1 MKSLLKVEITNN
13 GSPSNRNMKVY
24 YGTQEFEKLE
34 NAVVTSGTFDG
45 VHLGHRKI
53 LNRLNEV
60 AYQNK
65 GESVVITFYPHPRSV
80 ISPDNQNVKLLSTL
94 DEKIELLEKSGVQHL
109 LIIPFTREFSELS
122 SEEFIQ
128 KILVQT
134 IGTKTLVIGYDHR
147 FGKNREGGFDYLKA
161 NKERYG
167 FEIEEISRQDI
178 ENMGVSSS
186 KIRKALQEGEVPSA
200 DHFLGRN
207 YSLSGVIVKG
217 KQLGRTIGFP
227 TANIQVR
234 EIAKLIP
241 LDGVYAVKVSYKEKA
256 FGGMLNIGN
265 RPTVD
270 GTYQTVEVNIF
281 DFDQEI
287 YGENLTVKFLQKIR
301 NEQKFNG
308 LDELKAQ
315 IVKDKITCK
324 AILNL

>member
-1 MKSLLKVEITNN
+1 MN
-13 GSPSNRNMKVY
+13 VY
-24 YGTQEFEKLE
+24 YGIQEFQKLE

-45 VHLGHRKI
+45 VHLGHQKI
-53 LNRLNEV
+53 LNRLNKV
-60 AYQNK
+60 AELTNGQ
-65 GESVVITFYPHPRSV
+65 SVVITFYPHPRSV
-80 ISPDNQNVKLLSTL
+80 ISPDNQTVKILSTL
-94 DEKIELLEKSGVQHL
+94 DEKIELLEKSGVNHL

-128 KILVQT
+128 KILIKT
-134 IGTKTLVIGYDHR
+134 IGAKTLVIGYDHR
-147 FGKNREGGFDYLKA
+147 FGKNREGGFDYLTL
-161 NKERYG
+161 NKEKYG

-178 ENMGVSSS
+178 ENVGVSSS
-186 KIRKALQEGEVPSA
+186 KIRKALQEGDVRSA

-207 YSLSGVIVKG
+207 YSLSGVVVKG

-241 LDGVYAVKVSYKEKA
+241 SDGVYAVKVYYKNGV

-287 YGENLTVKFLQKIR
+287 YGENLKVEFLQKIR

-315 IVKDKITCK
+315 IAKDKITCK
-324 AILNL
+324 NIVTM

>member
-1 MKSLLKVEITNN
+1 MNVN
-13 GSPSNRNMKVY
+13 
-24 YGTQEFEKLE
+24 YGIQEFKNLE

-45 VHLGHRKI
+45 VHLGHQKI
-53 LNRLNEV
+53 LKRLNEV
-60 AYQNK
+60 AELTN

-80 ISPDNQNVKLLSTL
+80 ISPDNQIVKLLSTL
-94 DEKIELLEKSGVQHL
+94 DEKIELLEKSGVNHL

-128 KILVQT
+128 KILIET

-147 FGKNREGGFDYLKA
+147 FGKNREGGFDYLKL
-161 NKERYG
+161 NKEKYG
-167 FEIEEISRQDI
+167 FGIEEISRQDI
-178 ENMGVSSS
+178 ENVGVSSS
-186 KIRKALQEGEVPSA
+186 KIRKALQEGDVPLA

-241 LDGVYAVKVSYKEKA
+241 LDGVYVVKVYYKQET

-270 GTYQTVEVNIF
+270 GTFQTVEVNIF
-281 DFDQEI
+281 DFNQEI
-287 YGENLTVKFLQKIR
+287 YGENLTVEFLEKIR

-308 LDELKAQ
+308 LDELKDQ

-324 AILNL
+324 VILNDYIISSFL

>member
-1 MKSLLKVEITNN
+1 MNVN
-13 GSPSNRNMKVY
+13 
-24 YGTQEFEKLE
+24 YGIQEFKKLE

-45 VHLGHRKI
+45 VHLGHQKI
-53 LNRLNEV
+53 LKRLNEV
-60 AYQNK
+60 AELTN

-80 ISPDNQNVKLLSTL
+80 ISPDNQIVKLLSTL
-94 DEKIELLEKSGVQHL
+94 DEKIELLEKSGVNHL

-128 KILVQT
+128 KILIET

-147 FGKNREGGFDYLKA
+147 FGKNREGGFDYLKL
-161 NKERYG
+161 NKEKYG
-167 FEIEEISRQDI
+167 FGIEEISRQDI
-178 ENMGVSSS
+178 ENVVVSSS
-186 KIRKALQEGEVPSA
+186 KIRKALQEGDVPSA

-241 LDGVYAVKVSYKEKA
+241 LDGVYVVKVYYKAKT

-270 GTYQTVEVNIF
+270 GTFQTVEVNIF
-281 DFDQEI
+281 DFNQEI
-287 YGENLTVKFLQKIR
+287 YGENLTVEFLQKIR

-308 LDELKAQ
+308 LDELKDQ

-324 AILNL
+324 VILNDHIISSFL

>member
-1 MKSLLKVEITNN
+1 MN
-13 GSPSNRNMKVY
+13 VY
-24 YGTQEFEKLE
+24 YGIQEFRKLE

-45 VHLGHRKI
+45 VHLGHQKI
-53 LNRLNEV
+53 LKRLNEV
-60 AYQNK
+60 AELNNGQ
-65 GESVVITFYPHPRSV
+65 SVVITFYPHPRSV
-80 ISPDNQNVKLLSTL
+80 ISTDNQAVKILSTL
-94 DEKIELLEKSGVQHL
+94 DEKIELLENSGVSHL
-109 LIIPFTREFSELS
+109 LIVPFTREFSELS

-128 KILVQT
+128 KILIET

-147 FGKNREGGFDYLKA
+147 FGKNREGGFDYLKL
-161 NKERYG
+161 NKEKYG

-178 ENMGVSSS
+178 ENVGVSSS
-186 KIRKALQEGEVPSA
+186 KIRKALQEGDVPSA

-207 YSLSGVIVKG
+207 YSLSGVVVKG

-234 EIAKLIP
+234 EVAKLIP
-241 LDGVYAVKVSYKEKA
+241 SDGVYAVKVYYKADE

-287 YGENLTVKFLQKIR
+287 YGENLKVEFLQKIR

-315 IVKDKITCK
+315 IAKDKITCK
-324 AILNL
+324 AIIMV

>member
-1 MKSLLKVEITNN
+1 MN
-13 GSPSNRNMKVY
+13 VY
-24 YGTQEFEKLE
+24 YGIQEFKKLE

-45 VHLGHRKI
+45 VHLGHQKI
-53 LNRLNEV
+53 LNRLNQV
-60 AYQNK
+60 ADLTNGQ
-65 GESVVITFYPHPRSV
+65 SVVITFYPHPRSV
-80 ISPDNQNVKLLSTL
+80 ISPDNQIVKLLSTL
-94 DEKIELLEKSGVQHL
+94 DEKIELLENSGVNHL

-128 KILVQT
+128 KILIET

-147 FGKNREGGFDYLKA
+147 FGKNREGGFDFLKA
-161 NKERYG
+161 NKEKYG
-167 FEIEEISRQDI
+167 FDIEEISRQDI
-178 ENMGVSSS
+178 ENVGVSSS
-186 KIRKALQEGEVPSA
+186 KIRKALQEGDVPTA

-207 YSLSGVIVKG
+207 YSVSGLIVKG

-241 LDGVYAVKVSYKEKA
+241 LDGVYAVKVYYKDDV

-270 GTYQTVEVNIF
+270 GTYQTIEVNIF

-287 YGENLTVKFLQKIR
+287 YGENLKVEFLQKIR
-301 NEQKFNG
+301 NEKKFNG
-308 LDELKAQ
+308 LDELKEQ
-315 IVKDKITCK
+315 IAKDKITCK
-324 AILNL
+324 GILNI

>member
-1 MKSLLKVEITNN
+1 MN
-13 GSPSNRNMKVY
+13 VY
-24 YGTQEFEKLE
+24 YGIQEFRKLD

-45 VHLGHRKI
+45 VHLGHQKI

-60 AYQNK
+60 AK
-65 GESVVITFYPHPRSV
+65 LSDGESVVITFYPHPRSV
-80 ISPDNQNVKLLSTL
+80 ISPDNQTVKLLSTL
-94 DEKIELLEKSGVQHL
+94 EEKIELLEKSGVNHL

-128 KILVQT
+128 KILIET

-147 FGKNREGGFDYLKA
+147 FGKNREGGFDYLKM
-161 NKERYG
+161 NKDNYG

-178 ENMGVSSS
+178 ENVAVSSS
-186 KIRKALQEGEVPSA
+186 KIRKALQGGDVPSA

-207 YSLSGVIVKG
+207 YSLSGIIVKG

-241 LDGVYAVKVSYKEKA
+241 SDGVYAVKVYYKSNVY
-256 FGGMLNIGN
+256 GGMLNIGN

-270 GTYQTVEVNIF
+270 GTYQSVEVNIF
-281 DFDQEI
+281 DFNQEI
-287 YGENLTVKFLQKIR
+287 YGENLMVEFLQKIR
-301 NEQKFNG
+301 NEQKFSG
-308 LDELKAQ
+308 LDELKEQ
-315 IVKDKITCK
+315 IAKDKIICEG
-324 AILNL
+324 ILNT

>member
-1 MKSLLKVEITNN
+1 MN
-13 GSPSNRNMKVY
+13 VY
-24 YGTQEFEKLE
+24 YGIKDFTKLA

-45 VHLGHRKI
+45 VHLGHQKI
-53 LNRLNEV
+53 LNRLKEV
-60 AYQNK
+60 AFETG

-80 ISPDNQNVKLLSTL
+80 ISPDNKTINLLSTL
-94 DEKIELLEKSGVQHL
+94 DEKIELLEKNGINHL
-109 LIIPFTREFSELS
+109 VIIPFTREFSELS

-128 KILVQT
+128 KILIET
-134 IGTKTLVIGYDHR
+134 IGTKTLVIGFDHR
-147 FGKNREGGFDYLKA
+147 FGKNREGGFDYLKE
-161 NKERYG
+161 NKVRYG
-167 FEIEEISRQDI
+167 FEIEEISRHDL
-178 ENMGVSSS
+178 ENVGISSS
-186 KIRKALQEGEVPSA
+186 KIRNALLNGDVPTA

-207 YSLSGVIVKG
+207 YSISGVIVKG

-241 LDGVYAVKVSYKEKA
+241 ADGVYAVRVYYREEE

-270 GTYQTVEVNIF
+270 GTFKTIEVNIF
-281 DFDQEI
+281 NFDCEI
-287 YGENLTVKFLQKIR
+287 YGENLKVEFILKIR

-315 IVKDKITCK
+315 IAKDKETCLEIFV
-324 AILNL
+324 A

>member
-1 MKSLLKVEITNN
+1 MN
-13 GSPSNRNMKVY
+13 VY
-24 YGTQEFEKLE
+24 YGIQEFKKLE

-45 VHLGHRKI
+45 VHLGHQKI
-53 LNRLNEV
+53 LKRLNEV
-60 AYQNK
+60 AELTN

-80 ISPDNQNVKLLSTL
+80 ISPDNQIVKLLSTL
-94 DEKIELLEKSGVQHL
+94 EEKIELLEKSGVDNL

-128 KILVQT
+128 KILIDT

-147 FGKNREGGFDYLKA
+147 FGKNREGGFDYLKL
-161 NKERYG
+161 NKEKYG
-167 FEIEEISRQDI
+167 FQIEEISRQDI
-178 ENMGVSSS
+178 ENVGVSSS
-186 KIRKALQEGEVPSA
+186 KIRKALQEGDVPSA

-241 LDGVYAVKVSYKEKA
+241 LDGVYAVKVYYKDEA

-270 GTYQTVEVNIF
+270 GTFQTVEVNIF

-287 YGENLTVKFLQKIR
+287 YGEKLTVEFLQKIR

-315 IVKDKITCK
+315 IAKDKITCEE
-324 AILNL
+324 ILGT

>member
-1 MKSLLKVEITNN
+1 MNVN
-13 GSPSNRNMKVY
+13 
-24 YGTQEFEKLE
+24 YGIQEFKKLE

-45 VHLGHRKI
+45 VHLGHQKI
-53 LNRLNEV
+53 LKRLNEV
-60 AYQNK
+60 AELTN

-80 ISPDNQNVKLLSTL
+80 ISPDNQIVKLLSTL
-94 DEKIELLEKSGVQHL
+94 DEKIELLEKSGVNHL

-128 KILVQT
+128 KILIET

-147 FGKNREGGFDYLKA
+147 FGKNREGGFDYLKL
-161 NKERYG
+161 NKEKYG
-167 FEIEEISRQDI
+167 FGIEEISRQDI
-178 ENMGVSSS
+178 ENVGVSSS
-186 KIRKALQEGEVPSA
+186 KIRKALQEGDVPSA

-241 LDGVYAVKVSYKEKA
+241 LDGVYVVKVYYKAKT

-270 GTYQTVEVNIF
+270 GTFQTVEVNIF
-281 DFDQEI
+281 DFNQEI
-287 YGENLTVKFLQKIR
+287 YGENLTVEFLQKIR

-308 LDELKAQ
+308 LDELKDQ

-324 AILNL
+324 VILNDHVISSFL

>member
-1 MKSLLKVEITNN
+1 MN
-13 GSPSNRNMKVY
+13 VY
-24 YGTQEFEKLE
+24 YGIQDFKKLE

-45 VHLGHRKI
+45 VHLGHQKI

-60 AYQNK
+60 AK
-65 GESVVITFYPHPRSV
+65 LLHGESVVITFYPHPRSV
-80 ISPDNQNVKLLSTL
+80 ISPDNQIVKLLSTL
-94 DEKIELLEKSGVQHL
+94 DEKIELLEKSGVNHL

-128 KILVQT
+128 KILIQA

-147 FGKNREGGFDYLKA
+147 FGKNREGGFDYLKL
-161 NKERYG
+161 NKEKYG

-178 ENMGVSSS
+178 ENVGVSSS
-186 KIRKALQEGEVPSA
+186 KIRRALLSGDVPSA

-241 LDGVYAVKVSYKEKA
+241 SDGVYAVKVYYKNES

-270 GTYQTVEVNIF
+270 GTFQTVEVNIF
-281 DFDQEI
+281 EFDQEI
-287 YGENLTVKFLQKIR
+287 YGENLTVEFLQKIR

-308 LDELKAQ
+308 LEELKAQ
-315 IVKDKITCK
+315 IAKDKITCK
-324 AILNL
+324 GILSL

>member
-1 MKSLLKVEITNN
+1 MQ
-13 GSPSNRNMKVY
+13 VY
-24 YGTQEFEKLE
+24 HGIQEFKKLE

-45 VHLGHRKI
+45 VHLGHQKI

-60 AYQNK
+60 ALLTL

-80 ISPDNQNVKLLSTL
+80 ISSDTQAIKLLSTL
-94 DEKIELLEKSGVQHL
+94 DEKIELLEQNGVQHL

-128 KILVQT
+128 KILIDT

-147 FGKNREGGFDYLKA
+147 FGRNREGGFDYLKTNA
-161 NKERYG
+161 SRYG
-167 FEIEEISRQDI
+167 FSIEEIARQDI
-178 ENMGVSSS
+178 ENVGVSSS
-186 KIRKALQEGEVPSA
+186 KIRKALSEGNVQSA
-200 DHFLGRN
+200 DHLLGRN
-207 YSLSGVIVKG
+207 YAITGLIVKG

-241 LDGVYAVKVSYKEKA
+241 TDGVYAVKVHYNNET

-270 GTYQTVEVNIF
+270 GTYQTIEVNIF
-281 DFDQEI
+281 DFSKEI
-287 YGENLTVKFLQKIR
+287 YGEILTVEFITKVR
-301 NEQKFNG
+301 NEQKFSG
-308 LDELKAQ
+308 LEALKAQ
-315 IVKDKITCK
+315 I
-324 AILNL
+324 AIDQEVIKEILQRADN

>member
-1 MKSLLKVEITNN
+1 MN
-13 GSPSNRNMKVY
+13 VY
-24 YGTQEFEKLE
+24 YGIQEFQKLE

-53 LNRLNEV
+53 LNRLNEI
-60 AYQNK
+60 AQQNN

-80 ISPDNQNVKLLSTL
+80 ISPDNQTVKLLSTL
-94 DEKIELLEKSGVQHL
+94 DEKIELLENAGVKHL

-128 KILVQT
+128 KILIQT

-147 FGKNREGGFDYLKA
+147 FGKNREGGFEYLKA
-161 NKERYG
+161 NQQDYG

-178 ENMGVSSS
+178 ENVGVSSS
-186 KIRKALQEGEVPSA
+186 KIRKALIEGDVPSA

-207 YSLSGVIVKG
+207 YSLSGVVVKG

-241 LDGVYAVKVSYKEKA
+241 SQGVYAVKVYYNHEE

-270 GTYQTVEVNIF
+270 GTFQTIEVNIF
-281 DFDQEI
+281 DFDKEI
-287 YGENLTVKFLQKIR
+287 YGENLTVEFIQKIR

-315 IVKDKITCK
+315 IAKDRETCLG
-324 AILNL
+324 IINP

>member
-1 MKSLLKVEITNN
+1 
-13 GSPSNRNMKVY
+13 MKVY
-24 YGTQEFEKLE
+24 YGIKEFTKLT

-45 VHLGHRKI
+45 VHLGHQKI

-60 AYQNK
+60 ASENR

-80 ISPDNQNVKLLSTL
+80 ISPDNQTVNLLSTL
-94 DEKIELLEKSGVQHL
+94 DEKIELLEKNGVNHL
-109 LIIPFTREFSELS
+109 VIIPFTREFSELS
-122 SEEFIQ
+122 SEDFIQ
-128 KILVQT
+128 KILIDT
-134 IGTKTLVIGYDHR
+134 IGTKTLVIGFDHR

-161 NKERYG
+161 NKSRYG
-167 FEIEEISRQDI
+167 FEIEEISRHDL
-178 ENMGVSSS
+178 ENVGISSS
-186 KIRKALQEGEVPSA
+186 KIRKALLQGDVPTA

-207 YSLSGVIVKG
+207 YSISGVIVKG

-241 LDGVYAVKVSYKEKA
+241 ADGVYAVKVYYRTEE

-270 GTYQTVEVNIF
+270 GTFKTIEVNIF
-281 DFDQEI
+281 DFEREI
-287 YGENLTVKFLQKIR
+287 YGENLTVEFIQKIR

-315 IVKDKITCK
+315 ISRDKLTCRE
-324 AILNL
+324 ILKVRN